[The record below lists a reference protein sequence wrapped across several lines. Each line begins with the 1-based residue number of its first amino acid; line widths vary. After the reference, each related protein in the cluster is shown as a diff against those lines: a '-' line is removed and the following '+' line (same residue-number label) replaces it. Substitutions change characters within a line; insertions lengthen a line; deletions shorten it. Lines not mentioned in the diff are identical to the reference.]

1 MYCCGVRVGQ
11 NLENENEYRMTPAAR
26 VATSIEILTA
36 IASTDQPADRVV
48 NSQLRFRRF
57 MGSRDRNVVANQV
70 FRVLRHRSRYDWW
83 LRQAQLPPMP
93 RGWVVIDQAVHA
105 PTLFNSSF
113 TGGRYGAAP
122 LNGAEAQLALAVIN
136 NTLTPPDMPWYI
148 RLEVPE
154 WAAAELARSLGD
166 RVEDEM
172 EAMLNQA
179 PLDLRANTL
188 KIERDAAISA
198 LAEEGITGRSTQYSP
213 VGIRVEGRQPL
224 GSVQAFRDGYVEVQ
238 DEGSQLLAALVDAR
252 AGMHVLDLCAGAG
265 GKSLAMAAM
274 MQNRGRLS
282 ACDIYEK
289 KLERARERMRR
300 AGVQNSRCRAISGTS
315 DPWLKRHKWD
325 YDRVL
330 VDAPCSGTGTWRRN
344 PDARWGTQGTN
355 LDEINETQQALLHRG
370 SSQVIPGGRVIYGTC
385 SLLMRENE
393 DVVAKFLE
401 EHPDFFL
408 VPASSVLPEVATGD
422 FLKLTPAQH
431 DTDGFFGAVLERRED
446 VEPTDD

>member
-1 MYCCGVRVGQ
+1 
-11 NLENENEYRMTPAAR
+11 MTPAAR

-48 NSQLRFRRF
+48 SSQLRFRRF

-83 LRQAQLPPMP
+83 LGQAQLPPMP
-93 RGWVVIDQAVHA
+93 RGWVIIDQAVHA

-113 TGGRYGAAP
+113 TGGRYGARP
-122 LNGAEAQLALAVIN
+122 LNGAEAHMALAVIN
-136 NTLTPPDMPWYI
+136 SGLTPKEMPWYV

-172 EAMLNQA
+172 EAMLHQA

-188 KIERDAAISA
+188 MIERDAAIAA
-198 LAEEGITGRSTQYSP
+198 LAEEGVMGQPTKYSP
-213 VGIRVEGRQPL
+213 LGIRVEGRPPL
-224 GSVQAFRDGYVEVQ
+224 GSIHAFRDGMVEVQ
-238 DEGSQLLAALVDAR
+238 DEGSQLLAALVGAK

-265 GKSLAMAAM
+265 GKSLALSAM
-274 MQNRGRLS
+274 MGNRGRVS
-282 ACDIYEK
+282 ACDIYEA

-300 AGVQNSRCRAISGTS
+300 AGVQNARCRAISGTS

-325 YDRVL
+325 FDRVL

-344 PDARWGTQGTN
+344 PDARWARKGTN
-355 LDEINETQQALLHRG
+355 LDEINEIQKSLLHRG
-370 SSQVIPGGRVIYGTC
+370 SSLVVPGGRVVYGTC
-385 SLLMRENE
+385 SILMRENE
-393 DVVAKFLE
+393 DIVAEFLDI
-401 EHPDFFL
+401 HPDFFL
-408 VPASSVLPEVATGD
+408 VPASSVLPDVATGD
-422 FLKLTPAQH
+422 FLKLSPALH
-431 DTDGFFGAVLERRED
+431 DTDGFFGAVMERR
-446 VEPTDD
+446 DDFEEIEEAA